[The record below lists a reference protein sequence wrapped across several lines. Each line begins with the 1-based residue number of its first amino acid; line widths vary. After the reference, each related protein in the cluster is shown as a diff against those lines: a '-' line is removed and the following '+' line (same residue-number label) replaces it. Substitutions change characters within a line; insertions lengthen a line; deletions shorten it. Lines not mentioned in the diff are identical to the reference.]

1 MKVELSKKQKKAV
14 GELGRL
20 KVLSR
25 AGWVLSTGA
34 AISFFACAG
43 FLDGLEFSPL
53 DLQHILGMLISGG
66 VVAVAIF
73 IENYVSNKKEE
84 IISDLKER

>member
-1 MKVELSKKQKKAV
+1 MKVELSKKKKKAV

-25 AGWVLSTGA
+25 AGWVLSTCA
-34 AISFFACAG
+34 SISFFACTG
-43 FLDGLEFSPL
+43 FLWGLEFSPL

-66 VVAVAIF
+66 VIAVAIF
-73 IENYVSNKKEE
+73 IENYVSNKREE
-84 IISDLKER
+84 IISDLKEM

>member
-25 AGWVLSTGA
+25 VGWVLGIFATVC
-34 AISFFACAG
+34 FFACIG
-43 FLDGLEFSPL
+43 FYEDLEFAAL
-53 DLQHILGMLISGG
+53 DLHHIIGMIVSGG
-66 VVAVAIF
+66 VVAVAVF
-73 IENYVSNKKEE
+73 IENYVSNRKEE
-84 IISDLKER
+84 IISDLKEM

>member
-20 KVLSR
+20 KVISR
-25 AGWVLSTGA
+25 AGWVVSA
-34 AISFFACAG
+34 FASISFFACAG
-43 FLDGLEFSPL
+43 FLGDLEFSSL
-53 DLQHILGMLISGG
+53 DSHHILGMLISGG

-84 IISDLKER
+84 IISDLKEM

>member
-1 MKVELSKKQKKAV
+1 M
-14 GELGRL
+14 
-20 KVLSR
+20 LSR

-84 IISDLKER
+84 IISDLKEM